1 MTIRQRVRE
10 AIARRPGQTIPEREE
25 VILLRHPGI
34 RAAAIRRQEVLRA
47 VGIAVIRLREAAVRT
62 TTAEPEA
69 VPDQDPAAVREE
81 AGRAER
87 LNFLPGFKNCLP

>member
-1 MTIRQRVRE
+1 MTIRPRVRE
-10 AIARRPGQTIPEREE
+10 AIARRPDQTIPERAE
-25 VILLRHPGI
+25 VTLRHPGLQ
-34 RAAAIRRQEVLRA
+34 AAAIRRQEVLRA